1 MDEKRALELLLA
13 YVYCSIP
20 ELLCE
25 DCPMYDTSGNESAL
39 MGCKLWQH
47 EEVVEAVRFLRKE
60 RGE

>member
-1 MDEKRALELLLA
+1 MDEKRAVELLLA

-25 DCPMYDTSGNESAL
+25 DCPMYDPEWKETAFI
-39 MGCKLWQH
+39 GCRMWQH